1 MIELAPLRLP
11 AVPQFTDY
19 ESALRVAGRARAWG
33 TVSAVIGNQI
43 RVRGLAAP
51 LGADCWLLPSHG
63 ERRIARVIGFDG
75 GELVLAPL
83 APLPGLAAGD
93 IAHLLRPSALVHVGP
108 GLCGRI
114 LDALGQPLYGRPL
127 PLGLVPT
134 PVDQPAPNSLD
145 RPPITS
151 PLATGIKAI
160 DGLLTCGRGQRL
172 GIFAGSG
179 VGKSSL
185 LAMLARGSQADINVI
200 ALVGERGREVNEF
213 IVQALG
219 TAGLERSVLVVA
231 TSDAPAPLRV
241 QAATTATAIAE
252 WFRASGRQ
260 VLLIV
265 DSITRLAHAQRE
277 LGLAAGEPPTTRGYP
292 PSVFSLLPRLIERTG
307 QTREGA
313 ITAFYSVLVDG
324 DDHDEPISDAL
335 RGLLDGH
342 IVLSRRIAA
351 EGRYPAIDCL
361 ASLSRLHHGI
371 APTAM
376 RDAAARIRR
385 HLAELQRHED
395 LIAVGAYRAGSNPAL
410 DQAIAARAAIEQ
422 FLAQPLQQ
430 VVPFSQVQ
438 QQMTAI
444 P

>member
-1 MIELAPLRLP
+1 M
-11 AVPQFTDY
+11 VQ
-19 ESALRVAGRARAWG
+19 V
-33 TVSAVIGNQI
+33 
-43 RVRGLAAP
+43 
-51 LGADCWLLPSHG
+51 GA
-63 ERRIARVIGFDG
+63 
-75 GELVLAPL
+75 
-83 APLPGLAAGD
+83 
-93 IAHLLRPSALVHVGP
+93 

-114 LDALGQPLYGRPL
+114 LDALGQPLDGKPL
-127 PLGLVPT
+127 PHGLVPT
-134 PVDQPAPNSLD
+134 PVEQPAPNSLD

-151 PLATGIKAI
+151 VLPTGVKAI

-185 LAMLARGSQADINVI
+185 LAMLARGTEADVNVI

-213 IVQALG
+213 IEHALG
-219 TAGLERSVLVVA
+219 PAGVARSVLVVA

-241 QAATTATAIAE
+241 QAAATATAIAE
-252 WFRASGRQ
+252 WFRESGKQ

-307 QTREGA
+307 QTRRGA

-324 DDHDEPISDAL
+324 DDPDEPISDAL

-342 IVLSRRIAA
+342 IVLSRRLAS

-361 ASLSRLHHGI
+361 ASLSRLQSAV
-371 APTAM
+371 APPAL
-376 RDAAARIRR
+376 REAATRVRR
-385 HLAELQRHED
+385 HLAELHRHED
-395 LIAVGAYRAGSNPAL
+395 LLAVGAYRAGSNPAL
-410 DQAIAARAAIEQ
+410 DQAINARPAIEQ
-422 FLAQPLQQ
+422 FLAQPIQSI
-430 VVPFSQVQ
+430 VPFAQIQ
-438 QQMTAI
+438 QQITGL
-444 P
+444 